1 MYRLVVSDMDE
12 TFLDAN
18 HAIPPANLRAL
29 RRMRELGV
37 LFVPSSGRWYSS
49 IMDNFTG
56 EARELIEG
64 GYVLSYNGG
73 FINRTGDPT
82 PLTTC
87 GLSGECANAIYAKGL
102 DLGLCM
108 HINVADGHV
117 FVGFINRTGDPT
129 PLTTCGLSGECANA
143 IYAKG
148 LDLGLCM
155 HINVAD
161 GHVFVNDAP
170 ARERD
175 YLKSITGVTHFRGSD
190 HPDLSFLEERG
201 IVKILY
207 VDWDF
212 DALQELGH
220 ELAPM
225 AGRLGV
231 EITFSSRRY
240 LEFMP
245 AGVDKGTGLVR
256 LAKMLDIPMSQ
267 VIAVGDSAN
276 DLPMIKAAGLG
287 IGVANAT
294 DDVRPYC
301 DVVLE
306 TAGADGAFNELVERF
321 LEP

>member
-18 HAIPPANLRAL
+18 HAIPLANLRAL

-64 GYVLSYNGG
+64 GYVLSYNG
-73 FINRTGDPT
+73 
-82 PLTTC
+82 
-87 GLSGECANAIYAKGL
+87 
-102 DLGLCM
+102 
-108 HINVADGHV
+108 
-117 FVGFINRTGDPT
+117 GFINRTGDPT

-267 VIAVGDSAN
+267 VIAVGDSAY

>member
-56 EARELIEG
+56 ETRELIEG
-64 GYVLSYNGG
+64 GYVLSYNG
-73 FINRTGDPT
+73 
-82 PLTTC
+82 
-87 GLSGECANAIYAKGL
+87 
-102 DLGLCM
+102 
-108 HINVADGHV
+108 
-117 FVGFINRTGDPT
+117 GFINRTGDPT

-287 IGVANAT
+287 IGVANVT

>member
-87 GLSGECANAIYAKGL
+87 GL
-102 DLGLCM
+102 
-108 HINVADGHV
+108 
-117 FVGFINRTGDPT
+117 F
-129 PLTTCGLSGECANA
+129 GECANA

-287 IGVANAT
+287 IGVANVT